1 MCTSCT
7 SCTSSCTCSWI
18 QSFPVGRFSA
28 GTSPARHRMARDGPG
43 WRMLRGCDAPRP
55 LVPGRLYDI
64 CPRTEIF
71 CTKKTY
77 TKTYQLPRALKP
89 NSCCGTNNFLTKK
102 KNIRIRKILFKIDA
116 RAPKIWYGPQREMT
130 LWPSRFLFGEGFR
143 FSILSMPWF
152 QGMQPGRAAQEL
164 IARVVHSLA
173 LVSADVS
180 LQEALR
186 SQGQR
191 KLQFL

>member
-1 MCTSCT
+1 M
-7 SCTSSCTCSWI
+7 
-18 QSFPVGRFSA
+18 
-28 GTSPARHRMARDGPG
+28 
-43 WRMLRGCDAPRP
+43 
-55 LVPGRLYDI
+55 
-64 CPRTEIF
+64 
-71 CTKKTY
+71 
-77 TKTYQLPRALKP
+77 
-89 NSCCGTNNFLTKK
+89 
-102 KNIRIRKILFKIDA
+102 FKIDA

-130 LWPSRFLFGEGFR
+130 LRPSRFLFGGGFR